1 MNRGTQVVEDILTS
15 GLSAKLMRFL
25 RIRILGEVSSSQK
38 DVVSMSE
45 AKHISVS
52 TSARGREEIRSR
64 FRQVLDGQKIVD
76 DFLSIDQ
83 NAERDRDKNSTLRQV
98 HEEECWQNGVDLLKT
113 ELPTS
118 SIDDYREGDV
128 ATDDEWKNLD
138 LLDVKLK
145 FSERQIAKSAQ
156 EDADESLRDDLT
168 RRRTSRVLP
177 RSRGKGRMPD
187 GTLENE
193 RILLPPSSGLRLG
206 DMARNSKDKSPYKTE
221 DTQRVCDLKKSSIR
235 IGVDPSS
242 VEEDNDDNDDRFTEC
257 LVGSMDIS
265 EIIKKAT
272 RAAEAEAKAANAPT
286 DAIKAAGDAAAE
298 LVRSTALE
306 VGLVSRPFFSM
317 LIYWPLIL

>member
-1 MNRGTQVVEDILTS
+1 MNSGTQVVEDILTS

-25 RIRILGEVSSSQK
+25 RMRILGEASSTQK
-38 DVVSMSE
+38 DAVLMSE
-45 AKHISVS
+45 AKNISVS
-52 TSARGREEIRSR
+52 TSARGREENRGR

-76 DFLSIDQ
+76 EFLSSDQ

-118 SIDDYREGDV
+118 IDDYVEGDV
-128 ATDDEWKNLD
+128 APDDGWKNLD
-138 LLDVKLK
+138 LPDVKLK
-145 FSERQIAKSAQ
+145 FSERQSAKSAH
-156 EDADESLRDDLT
+156 EDADENMRDDLT

-193 RILLPPSSGLRLG
+193 KILLPPSSGLRLG

-221 DTQRVCDLKKSSIR
+221 DTQRVCDLKKSYIR

-242 VEEDNDDNDDRFTEC
+242 VEEDNDDRFTEC
-257 LVGSMDIS
+257 LVGSRDIS

-272 RAAEAEAKAANAPT
+272 RAAEAEAKAANAPA

-306 VGLVSRPFFSM
+306 VGLVPRPFFFYANLLAINT
-317 LIYWPLIL
+317 LISL

>member
-1 MNRGTQVVEDILTS
+1 MEDILTS

-25 RIRILGEVSSSQK
+25 RMRILGEVSSSQK
-38 DVVSMSE
+38 DVVSTSE

-52 TSARGREEIRSR
+52 TSARGREENRSR

-76 DFLSIDQ
+76 EFLSSDQ

-98 HEEECWQNGVDLLKT
+98 HEEECWKNGVDLLKM

-118 SIDDYREGDV
+118 SIDDYGEGDV

-145 FSERQIAKSAQ
+145 FNERQIAKSAH
-156 EDADESLRDDLT
+156 EDADESVRDDLT

-242 VEEDNDDNDDRFTEC
+242 VEEDNDDRFTEC
-257 LVGSMDIS
+257 LVGSRDIS

-272 RAAEAEAKAANAPT
+272 RAAEAEAKSANAPT

-306 VGLVSRPFFSM
+306 VGLVHRPFFYM

>member
-25 RIRILGEVSSSQK
+25 RMRILGEVSSSQK
-38 DVVSMSE
+38 DVSTSE

-52 TSARGREEIRSR
+52 TSARGREENRGR

-76 DFLSIDQ
+76 EFLSSDQ
-83 NAERDRDKNSTLRQV
+83 NVERDRDKNSTLRQAQ
-98 HEEECWQNGVDLLKT
+98 EEECWKNGSDLQKT

-118 SIDDYREGDV
+118 SIDDYGEGDV

-145 FSERQIAKSAQ
+145 FSERQIAKSAH
-156 EDADESLRDDLT
+156 EDADENVRDDLT
-168 RRRTSRVLP
+168 RRRTTRVLP
-177 RSRGKGRMPD
+177 RPRGKGRMPD
-187 GTLENE
+187 GTLETE
-193 RILLPPSSGLRLG
+193 RILLSPSSGLRLG
-206 DMARNSKDKSPYKTE
+206 DMARNSKDKSPHKTE

-242 VEEDNDDNDDRFTEC
+242 VEEDDDDRFTEC
-257 LVGSMDIS
+257 LVGSRDIS

-272 RAAEAEAKAANAPT
+272 RAAEAEAKSANAPT

-306 VGLVSRPFFSM
+306 VGLVHRPFFSM
-317 LIYWPLIL
+317 LIYWPLIP